1 MARKPK
7 EDPSAKIV
15 AEAKERFERCQEFE
29 SDFRQRF
36 VEDLRFANGDA
47 DNGWQWPYQIRT
59 TREGD
64 ARP

>member
-36 VEDLRFANGDA
+36 VEDLRFANG
-47 DNGWQWPYQIRT
+47 
-59 TREGD
+59 
-64 ARP
+64 